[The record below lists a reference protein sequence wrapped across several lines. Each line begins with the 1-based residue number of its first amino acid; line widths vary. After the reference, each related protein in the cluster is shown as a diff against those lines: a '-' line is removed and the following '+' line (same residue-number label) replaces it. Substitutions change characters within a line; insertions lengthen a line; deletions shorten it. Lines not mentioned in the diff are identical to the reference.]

1 MKSQAGSR
9 RKAVA
14 PQKQSRVSKFCQRV
28 RAPLT
33 ARAAVAGPAVLS
45 ANAALRRALIS
56 VLNVQ
61 IFHAITEM
69 RRGSIRTF
77 STRQR
82 RKDFKR

>member
-1 MKSQAGSR
+1 M
-9 RKAVA
+9 AV
-14 PQKQSRVSKFCQRV
+14 
-28 RAPLT
+28 
-33 ARAAVAGPAVLS
+33 VAGPAVLS